1 MTTDTPAPASR
12 EQREPVNAPTGNA
25 DAIGQECPGA
35 AGQPGEEAPLLVA
48 VLLARGLSVATAES
62 LTGGLVSAS
71 LASVPGASGTLRGGA
86 VTYATHSKAAVL
98 GVDAELLERHGPV
111 HPEVAAQMA
120 RGAAQLFGA
129 DVALATTGVA
139 GPGPHGGHAAGT
151 GFLAVHFGNTLP
163 DETLVESFAVP
174 GQRNQVRERV
184 SALVMWRARALL
196 CLPR

>member
-71 LASVPGASGTLRGGA
+71 LASVPGASGTLRG
-86 VTYATHSKAAVL
+86 
-98 GVDAELLERHGPV
+98 LL
-111 HPEVAAQMA
+111 
-120 RGAAQLFGA
+120 L
-129 DVALATTGVA
+129 ALRR
-139 GPGPHGGHAAGT
+139 
-151 GFLAVHFGNTLP
+151 
-163 DETLVESFAVP
+163 D
-174 GQRNQVRERV
+174 
-184 SALVMWRARALL
+184 
-196 CLPR
+196 